1 MPRGSG
7 GLGVQGDC
15 LRIFSRG
22 VLVFPGSA
30 RNDGQFVEDGSV
42 PKQPLLEI
50 THDVLLQPQIG
61 GRGNGEDSAAAWFG
75 LERPRVAQ

>member
-1 MPRGSG
+1 VAEGEIATFPR
-7 GLGVQGDC
+7 
-15 LRIFSRG
+15 
-22 VLVFPGSA
+22 SA

-50 THDVLLQPQIG
+50 THDVLLQPQRG
-61 GRGNGEDSAAAWFG
+61 GRRGRGNGEDSAAAWKG

>member
-1 MPRGSG
+1 MRVAEGE
-7 GLGVQGDC
+7 
-15 LRIFSRG
+15 IAT
-22 VLVFPGSA
+22 FPGSA
-30 RNDGQFVEDGSV
+30 RNDGQFVEDGNV

-61 GRGNGEDSAAAWFG
+61 GRGNGEDSAVAWFG

>member
-1 MPRGSG
+1 MAEGE
-7 GLGVQGDC
+7 
-15 LRIFSRG
+15 IAT
-22 VLVFPGSA
+22 FPGSA

-61 GRGNGEDSAAAWFG
+61 GRGNGE
-75 LERPRVAQ
+75 